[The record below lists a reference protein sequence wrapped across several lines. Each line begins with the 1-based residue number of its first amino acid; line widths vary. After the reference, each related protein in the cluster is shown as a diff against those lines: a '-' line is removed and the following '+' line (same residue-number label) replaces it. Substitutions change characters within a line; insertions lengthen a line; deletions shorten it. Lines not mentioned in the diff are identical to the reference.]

1 MRYLQ
6 LSELLEL
13 HGRILANFGGTEG
26 VLHFAALKS
35 ALAQPLM
42 TFGGE
47 DLYPSISDKAAA
59 LWHSLVSNHPFVDGN
74 KRVGHAAMSIFLDLN
89 GYAVEASVDE
99 QETVVLR
106 VATGEISRAA
116 LANWLESHIHP
127 KR

>member
-1 MRYLQ
+1 
-6 LSELLEL
+6 
-13 HGRILANFGGTEG
+13 
-26 VLHFAALKS
+26 
-35 ALAQPLM
+35 
-42 TFGGE
+42 
-47 DLYPSISDKAAA
+47 
-59 LWHSLVSNHPFVDGN
+59 LVSNHPFVDGN